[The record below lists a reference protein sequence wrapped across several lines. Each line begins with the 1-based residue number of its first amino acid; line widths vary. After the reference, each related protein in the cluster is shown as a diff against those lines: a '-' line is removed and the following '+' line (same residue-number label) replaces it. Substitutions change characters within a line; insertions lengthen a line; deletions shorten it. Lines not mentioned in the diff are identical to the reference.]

1 MAGPLDGY
9 TVLDLSSGVAGPMAG
24 MFFADYGANVIK
36 IEPPGGD
43 PFRGRLPAY
52 QVWNRGKRSL
62 TLDLK
67 TVAGRK
73 ILTRLLRDA
82 DLLIESFAAGVSEK
96 LGVDYPAVS
105 ARFPRLIYCSI
116 SGYGDPTLDREHDG
130 FEALVHARSGL
141 CNEQPGFRPGPNFC
155 YFPTASYGAAI
166 LIAIGAMAALYRRG
180 SSSGGQH
187 VRTSLMNGALA
198 ALALQLAWA

>member
-1 MAGPLDGY
+1 M
-9 TVLDLSSGVAGPMAG
+9 
-24 MFFADYGANVIK
+24 
-36 IEPPGGD
+36 
-43 PFRGRLPAY
+43 
-52 QVWNRGKRSL
+52 
-62 TLDLK
+62 
-67 TVAGRK
+67 
-73 ILTRLLRDA
+73 
-82 DLLIESFAAGVSEK
+82 SEK

-166 LIAIGAMAALYRRG
+166 LIAIGAMAALYRRAE
-180 SSSGGQH
+180 Q
-187 VRTSLMNGALA
+187 
-198 ALALQLAWA
+198 Q